1 MYYVLSTAYTRRK
14 GQLSYT
20 DNRYTVESCEVC
32 NGNFVNYSEPINFEI
47 KGKICDFYSFDNINI
62 ISQKFLEVLKESRI
76 TGYEIRSAECLNLN
90 SVAEKPVKY
99 YEMIITGRCGLIC
112 NMDFELLPHCSV
124 CGRRLQCDDI
134 THGVMF
140 DDDNWDK
147 SDIFAFNNISSLPIV
162 TEELKNLL
170 IKAKLVNLKFT
181 ELSNYDVF
189 Y

>member
-1 MYYVLSTAYTRRK
+1 M
-14 GQLSYT
+14 
-20 DNRYTVESCEVC
+20 
-32 NGNFVNYSEPINFEI
+32 P
-47 KGKICDFYSFDNINI
+47 
-62 ISQKFLEVLKESRI
+62 
-76 TGYEIRSAECLNLN
+76 
-90 SVAEKPVKY
+90 
-99 YEMIITGRCGLIC
+99 
-112 NMDFELLPHCSV
+112 
-124 CGRRLQCDDI
+124 CDDI

>member
-1 MYYVLSTAYTRRK
+1 MYYILSTAYTRRK

-62 ISQKFLEVLKESRI
+62 ISQEFLEVLKESRI

-112 NMDFELLPHCSV
+112 NMDFGERYGDFAKGFIHIHHLKLP
-124 CGRRLQCDDI
+124 
-134 THGVMF
+134 
-140 DDDNWDK
+140 
-147 SDIFAFNNISSLPIV
+147 SSLM
-162 TEELKNLL
+162 LL
-170 IKAKLVNLKFT
+170 NSYLRL
-181 ELSNYDVF
+181 NYLWPACH
-189 Y
+189 